1 MNTLFIFLLAIYIRI
16 IIEAYL
22 YLLLSLV
29 SEVTSFTTFDAA
41 YIVSFVIAVP
51 MLVCTAAFFVFVVVH
66 FIKFRKTELTGANK
80 MFEELYANVK
90 DSQRGR
96 LYMTVFVLRRTLMVA
111 VIVSVSFAPVLLQA
125 VVFTLVQILTAG
137 FMLLRPLESVKDN
150 LIEGMN
156 DVLIALITLIFTIFY
171 QESSWTTTLS
181 NIIVYVL
188 IVNGFVVN
196 IIIIIDFVMT
206 IIKVN

>member
-1 MNTLFIFLLAIYIRI
+1 MI
-16 IIEAYL
+16 
-22 YLLLSLV
+22 
-29 SEVTSFTTFDAA
+29 SFTTFDAA
-41 YIVSFVIAVP
+41 HIVSFVIAVP
-51 MLVCTAAFFVFVVVH
+51 MLVFTAAFCVFVVVH
-66 FIKFRKTELTGANK
+66 FVKFRKTELTGANK

-90 DSQRGR
+90 YSQRGR

-137 FMLLRPLESVKDN
+137 FMLLRPLDSVKDN

-196 IIIIIDFVMT
+196 IIIMVDFVIT
-206 IIKVN
+206 IVKVNIFIIVLIVLYQKNKK